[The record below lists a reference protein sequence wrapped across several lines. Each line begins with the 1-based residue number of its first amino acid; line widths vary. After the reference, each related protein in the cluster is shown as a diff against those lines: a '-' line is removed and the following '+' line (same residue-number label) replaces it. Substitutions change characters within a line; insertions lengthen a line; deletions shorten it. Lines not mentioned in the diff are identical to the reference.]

1 MAFYSS
7 WRSPSNIALIK
18 YWGKHGVQLPQN
30 PSLSFTLE
38 ACHTAMKL
46 TVAPEAPSAELSY
59 LYQGSPR
66 PSFVPKIKTFLQLME
81 SQMPWLQH
89 ASVEIDSSNTFPHGA
104 GIASSASAMSA
115 LALCLADIDD
125 QLQGRESTFDIA
137 WWLRASQYARL
148 GSGSACRSVFPVM
161 ALWGQLQQIPKSNDE
176 YAVPWKD
183 EIHSLYHDFR
193 DTILVV
199 SADEKSVSSTEGHA
213 LMRDMPYATTR
224 YEEARTNAFQLIE
237 AMKIPDQ
244 IETFMRICESEALQ
258 LHALMMM
265 GAKPFI
271 LMAPGT
277 LSIIREVWRYRKET
291 NIPVCFTL
299 DAGPNVHLLYPS
311 QYAAEIR
318 NWIDEELVRFCAE
331 GFFIEDRV
339 GEGPQKLSVST

>member
-1 MAFYSS
+1 MTIHSS

-46 TVAPEAPSAELSY
+46 SVVPEAGQHELSF
-59 LYQGSPR
+59 LYQG
-66 PSFVPKIKTFLQLME
+66 VPKPAFEPKIASFLQLM
-81 SQMPWLQH
+81 SAYMPWLKQ

-115 LALCLADIDD
+115 LALCLTDADD
-125 QLQGRESTFDIA
+125 QINGRDHTMDGA
-137 WWLRASQYARL
+137 WWLRVSQYARL
-148 GSGSACRSVFPVM
+148 GSGSACRSVHPVM
-161 ALWGQLQQIPKSNDE
+161 ALWGHLTRVGKSSDE

-183 EIHSLYHDFR
+183 EIAPVFHDYR

-199 SADEKSVSSTEGHA
+199 SAAEKSVSSTAGHE
-213 LMRDMPYATTR
+213 LMRDLPYAPTR
-224 YEEARTNAFQLIE
+224 YEEARSNAWKLIS
-237 AMKIPDQ
+237 ALSKSDIDA
-244 IETFMRICESEALQ
+244 FVRIIESEALQ

-265 GAKPFI
+265 GPSPFMLI
-271 LMAPGT
+271 APGT
-277 LSIIREVWRYRKET
+277 VSIIHEVWRYRKET

-299 DAGPNVHLLYPS
+299 DAGPNVHLLYPAS
-311 QYAAEIR
+311 YSDDVR
-318 NWIDEELVRFCAE
+318 RWIDAVLIQHCAN

-339 GEGPQKLSVST
+339 GNGPERI

>member
-1 MAFYSS
+1 MTLSSS

-46 TVAPEAPSAELSY
+46 SVIPEKGDQDLTF

-66 PSFVPKIKTFLQLME
+66 PSFVPKIKVFLELME
-81 SQMPWLQH
+81 EHMPWLRH

-115 LALCLADIDD
+115 LALCLTDIDD
-125 QLQGRESTFDIA
+125 QINARQSTIDGA
-137 WWLRASQYARL
+137 WWLRVSQYARL
-148 GSGSACRSVFPVM
+148 GSGSACRSVHPVM
-161 ALWGQLQQIPKSNDE
+161 ALWGQLTRVTKSSDE
-176 YAVPWKD
+176 YAVPWKE
-183 EIHSLYHDFR
+183 EIAPFFHDYR

-199 SADEKSVSSTEGHA
+199 SAAEKSVSSTAGHA
-213 LMRDMPYATTR
+213 LMRDLPYASTR
-224 YEEARTNAFQLIE
+224 YDEARANTWKLINALRSSDQLDEFI
-237 AMKIPDQ
+237 
-244 IETFMRICESEALQ
+244 RICESEALQ

-265 GAKPFI
+265 GRSPFMLI
-271 LMAPGT
+271 APGT
-277 LSIIREVWRYRKET
+277 VSIIHEVWRYRKET

-299 DAGPNVHLLYPS
+299 DAGPNVHLLYPA
-311 QYAAEIR
+311 QYADDVRRWVDEVLIR
-318 NWIDEELVRFCAE
+318 YCAN

-339 GEGPQKLSVST
+339 GNGPERIL